1 MSSIQINNTTNQE
14 ILKDIKSLQTIEQ
27 DLFKTLETNPFITTE
42 EQKQI
47 LKKINS
53 ISQMRINLYQT
64 LGDVNSL
71 YKNTLVNS
79 RETLRQETFAIAIIE
94 KQLNEAKKKLKLL
107 ESEKNNKIRL
117 IEINDYYGE
126 KYNEHGILMKYLI
139 FMLVPIIIISFLFN
153 KGFLPKFIFY
163 ILLLLITIIG
173 SIFIVYRLLSI
184 WSRDNMNYQEYLW
197 SFNIKSAPTVIKKTG
212 GENDPWLSSNSLGIG
227 TCIGSNC
234 CTTGM
239 TYDDTLDKCIPDK
252 STCSQISKKEAFMND
267 IFTQKSSLYKK
278 PDVTLD
284 SIIMPSNY

>member
-1 MSSIQINNTTNQE
+1 MSSIQINNTTNE
-14 ILKDIKSLQTIEQ
+14 EMLKDIKSLQNIEQ
-27 DLFKTLETNPFITTE
+27 DLFKTLETNPFITSE

-53 ISQMRINLYQT
+53 ISQMRLNLYQT

-71 YKNTLVNS
+71 YKNTLVHS

-94 KQLNEAKKKLKLL
+94 KQLNEAKKKLQLL
-107 ESEKNNKIRL
+107 ETEKNNKIRL

-126 KYNEHGILMKYLI
+126 KYSEHGILMKYII
-139 FMLVPIIIISFLFN
+139 FMLVPIIIISLLFN

-163 ILLLLITIIG
+163 ILLGLITVIG
-173 SIFIVYRLLSI
+173 SIFIVYKLVSI

-197 SFNIKSAPTVIKKTG
+197 SFNIKNAPTVIKKDG
-212 GENDPWLSSNSLGIG
+212 VDDPWLSNSSLGIG
-227 TCIGSNC
+227 TCVGSNC

-239 TYDDTLDKCIPDK
+239 TYDINLNQCIPDK
-252 STCSQISKKEAFMND
+252 SACSKKSKKEAFVND
-267 IFTQKSSLYKK
+267 ILTQKSSLYKK

-284 SIIMPSNY
+284 TFIMPSNF

>member
-1 MSSIQINNTTNQE
+1 MSSIQINNTTNEE

-27 DLFKTLETNPFITTE
+27 DLFKTLETNPFITSE

-53 ISQMRINLYQT
+53 ISQMRLNLYQT

-71 YKNTLVNS
+71 YKNTLVHS

-94 KQLNEAKKKLKLL
+94 KQLNEAKKKLQLL
-107 ESEKNNKIRL
+107 ETEKNNKIRL

-126 KYNEHGILMKYLI
+126 KYGEHGILMKYII
-139 FMLVPIIIISFLFN
+139 FMLVPIIIISLLFN
-153 KGFLPKFIFY
+153 KGFLPKVIFY
-163 ILLLLITIIG
+163 ILLGLITVIG
-173 SIFIVYRLLSI
+173 SVFIVYKLVSI

-197 SFNIKSAPTVIKKTG
+197 GFNIKNAPTVIKKDG
-212 GENDPWLSSNSLGIG
+212 VDDPWLSNSSLGIG
-227 TCIGSNC
+227 TCVGSNC

-239 TYDDTLDKCIPDK
+239 TYDENLNQCIPDK
-252 STCSQISKKEAFMND
+252 STCNPKSKKEAFVND
-267 IFTQKSSLYKK
+267 ILTQKSSWYKK

-284 SIIMPSNY
+284 SFIMPSNF